1 MAAPLRFIITRK
13 SIKLFWVR
21 KKQEKGGIKVRIYS
35 LCFIHIKALQYTNNK
50 SNKNGKTSDQ
60 KISNQ

>member
-35 LCFIHIKALQYTNNK
+35 LCFIQIKALQYANNK

>member
-1 MAAPLRFIITRK
+1 MGEEETGERWDKGKNLQ
-13 SIKLFWVR
+13 SLF
-21 KKQEKGGIKVRIYS
+21 YS
-35 LCFIHIKALQYTNNK
+35 IKALQYTNNK